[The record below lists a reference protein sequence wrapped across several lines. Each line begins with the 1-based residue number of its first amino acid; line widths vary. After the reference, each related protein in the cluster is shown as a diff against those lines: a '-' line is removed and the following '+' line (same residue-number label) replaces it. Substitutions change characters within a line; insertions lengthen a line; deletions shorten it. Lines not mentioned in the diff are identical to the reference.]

1 MTVTKNLTK
10 AELTLRS
17 TPTKMDAS
25 LQEETDSC
33 WGKKKKKEITLKM
46 RETGKEKVQK
56 YKKWPSQKES
66 IW

>member
-1 MTVTKNLTK
+1 MPVYKKKLIL
-10 AELTLRS
+10 AE
-17 TPTKMDAS
+17 
-25 LQEETDSC
+25 E
-33 WGKKKKKEITLKM
+33 KKKKEIKLKM